1 MFVIQNVAK
10 IFSHFMKK
18 SFDNIKI
25 FSNVFVTE
33 PGVKASEEIKQK
45 KCLKSSS
52 GGRKIMRRKKLR
64 WKASYIV
71 ELLMAVMA

>member
-33 PGVKASEEIKQK
+33 PGESEK
-45 KCLKSSS
+45 KV
-52 GGRKIMRRKKLR
+52 R
-64 WKASYIV
+64 
-71 ELLMAVMA
+71 